1 MKITKMLK
9 TSILT
14 LGLLGIL
21 HSNIQ
26 AGELEQKAFI
36 ERLYQN
42 ILNRSSDTGGM
53 NTWMNTIQ
61 NQSAT
66 QVAMGFLNSQ
76 ELANKNLSNEEYLD
90 ILYQTLFDR

>member
-1 MKITKMLK
+1 MPNMNPVK
-9 TSILT
+9 TLRTSLLT

-26 AGELEQKAFI
+26 AGEIEQKAFI
-36 ERLYQN
+36 ERFYQN

-66 QVAMGFLNSQ
+66 QVAMGFLNS
-76 ELANKNLSNEEYLD
+76 
-90 ILYQTLFDR
+90 